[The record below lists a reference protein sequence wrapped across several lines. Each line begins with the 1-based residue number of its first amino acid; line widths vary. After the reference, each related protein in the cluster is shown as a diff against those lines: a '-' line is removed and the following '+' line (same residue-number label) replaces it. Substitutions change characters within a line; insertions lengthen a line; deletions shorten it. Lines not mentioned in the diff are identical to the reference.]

1 MKRIRVKYPFIVVL
15 FSLGFLPIFSR
26 AQHQEVAEKPGIWR
40 GKQAVSEDS
49 SSLLHAFKSGHLEGH
64 FRYFFSST
72 DNAEGLSDYHAQA
85 LGGGLRYETGRF
97 HGFQL
102 GISGFYVFNLYSSN
116 LAQRDSVTNQLNRY
130 ELGLFDIEDPNNK
143 KDIDRLEELYL
154 KYQYGQ
160 SFIRFG
166 RQLINTPFINL
177 QDGRMR
183 PTGVEGLWFEM
194 NEVKKLHLEGSWL
207 YAISPRSTVKWYSTA
222 GSVGVYPS
230 GVNIDGSKSDYK
242 NKLRSKGVFTLGAKY
257 RPNSWLSLSAYDLLF
272 ENVQNT
278 VLLQA
283 DIKKK
288 LNQERTVIAAGQ
300 FIRQDAMAQGG
311 SIQEGPSYINHGH
324 HATTMGA
331 RLGMQSR
338 KWELTFNYNRIFAQ
352 GRYLMPREWGREP
365 FFTFLPRERNE
376 GLGNTHAYMA
386 KFNYHFPKS
395 GLKTSLAAGYYQ
407 LPDVKNYLLNKYGM
421 PSYFQMN
428 ADIRY
433 AFQGIL
439 KGLDAQF
446 LLVGKLNNGH
456 LYGERKFEINKVN
469 MILYNLVL
477 NYHF

>member
-1 MKRIRVKYPFIVVL
+1 MRRVFAL
-15 FSLGFLPIFSR
+15 LLMMSLSSIFTR
-26 AQHQEVAEKPGIWR
+26 AQHQEVSEKPHIWR
-40 GKQAVSEDS
+40 GKQPVSEDS
-49 SSLLHAFKSGHLEGH
+49 SSLLHALKSGRLEGH
-64 FRYFFSST
+64 FRYYFSAT
-72 DNAEGLSDYHAQA
+72 DNAAGLTDYHAQA
-85 LGGGLRYETGRF
+85 IGGGLRYETGRF

-102 GISGFYVFNLYSSN
+102 GISGFYVFNLFSSN

-154 KYQYGQ
+154 KYQYRQ

-183 PTGVEGLWFEM
+183 PTGVEGLWFEL
-194 NEVKKLHLEGSWL
+194 NEVKKLHLEGGWL
-207 YAISPRSTVKWYSTA
+207 FAISPRSTVKWYSTA

-242 NKLRSKGVFTLGAKY
+242 DQLQSKGVFTLGAKY
-257 RPNSWLSLSAYDLLF
+257 RPTPCLDLSAWNLLF

-278 VLLQA
+278 ILLQA
-283 DIKKK
+283 DIKRKFHA
-288 LNQERTVIAAGQ
+288 ERVFIAAGQ
-300 FIRQDAMAQGG
+300 IIRQDAIGDGG
-311 SIQEGPSYINHGH
+311 SLKEGPSYINSEHR
-324 HATTMGA
+324 ATTVGA
-331 RLGMQSR
+331 RMGLQSR
-338 KWELTFNYNRIFAQ
+338 KWEVTFNYNRIFGQ

-395 GLKTSLAAGYYQ
+395 GLKTSMAAGYYR

-433 AFQGIL
+433 AFRGIL
-439 KGLDAQF
+439 KGLDAQL
-446 LLVGKLNNGH
+446 LLVGKLNNGEI
-456 LYGERKFEINKVN
+456 YGDRKFEINKVN
-469 MILYNLVL
+469 MILYNLVM